1 MRQIVIEHSDDIVR
15 QMGSDQGRLQEIML
29 LGLTQLKVQEALT
42 LYTRGVVSFGR
53 AAEIAGLSVPE
64 MIRQARAADVKPH
77 WSEKMVV
84 EELA

>member
-1 MRQIVIEHSDDIVR
+1 MKQVVIELSDDIVR
-15 QMGSDQGRLQEIML
+15 QMGSDQDRLQEIML

-53 AAEIAGLSVPE
+53 AAEIAGLSMPE

-77 WSEKMVV
+77 WSEEMVM